1 MITAAG
7 DHLTGSRT
15 LGGHR
20 KPRILLFVLFVN
32 QLRESASSCV
42 STSSERNHTGI
53 YRQRQNFF
61 FSFFP
66 CSF

>member
-20 KPRILLFVLFVN
+20 KPRLLLLILVCELTKQN
-32 QLRESASSCV
+32 QRHMRSN
-42 STSSERNHTGI
+42 SSERNHTCI
-53 YRQRQNFF
+53 CRQRQNFF
-61 FSFFP
+61 SFFL